1 MTKKVNT
8 KNQKYKIEVEN
19 ICEAIQHKN
28 KQKMQN
34 KFSFNI
40 YPQKLHFGNLIS
52 YDWII
57 HNFT

>member
-52 YDWII
+52 YD
-57 HNFT
+57 